1 MYHPSRGGVRGGR
14 DQFNW
19 EDVKSDKHRENYLG
33 HSVKAPVGRWQKGK
47 DLTWYARDKTS
58 DLSAEEAVKA
68 EIKKIKEEEE
78 QAMRELLGL
87 APKREKRFQ
96 GNRLDKQETA
106 ELFKRGKTEEDLA
119 PDYAKG
125 ERIQGLGFAPAPR
138 HSSNKGVSLIQS
150 SQLERMPQQRLVE
163 QSNGQ
168 VSLPSPSSDSRRHK
182 DDIESA
188 MGKKLE
194 KRDSK
199 EKKKEEKRA
208 AKKEKRDNGVVSDL
222 DSSKEIRKRPR
233 RRHESCEISED

>member
-19 EDVKSDKHRENYLG
+19 DDVKSDKHRENYLG

-47 DLTWYARDKTS
+47 DLTWYAKDRKS
-58 DLSAEEAVKA
+58 DAEVEAARNA
-68 EIKKIKEEEE
+68 EIQKIKEEEE

-87 APKREKRFQ
+87 APKRAKKFQ

-138 HSSNKGVSLIQS
+138 HSSSKGVSQMET
-150 SQLERMPQQRLVE
+150 SQFERMPQQGIAEPGIR
-163 QSNGQ
+163 SDP
-168 VSLPSPSSDSRRHK
+168 LPTPRSDSHRHK
-182 DDIESA
+182 EEIDTA
-188 MGKKLE
+188 MEKKWEKKDAKE
-194 KRDSK
+194 KRR
-199 EKKKEEKRA
+199 EEKRA
-208 AKKEKRDNGVVSDL
+208 AKKEKRSNGAASDS
-222 DSSKEIRKRPR
+222 DRSEERRKRHK
-233 RRHESCEISED
+233 RRHESSKSVRS